1 MNTAPL
7 TLNIN
12 QSSQIR
18 KDTLK
23 GTYTLKPEVSR

>member
-1 MNTAPL
+1 MNTASL

-12 QSSQIR
+12 QSNQIR

-23 GTYTLKPEVSR
+23 GTYTLKPEVS